1 MKASY
6 RKFSLLFALF
16 TFFAAM
22 LAACGGTPAATPTAA
37 PAAAATAAP
46 AAPAAAATA
55 APAAEP
61 AATAAPAA
69 SGGGGGITIGA
80 TIAQFD
86 TFLSL
91 MADGMQ
97 KEADSQGVAIT
108 LVNAKED
115 TATQLSQVENFI
127 AQKVSAII
135 VNPVD
140 TSAVDPIT
148 KAAQAAKIPLVYINR
163 LPATMPKDDPNVV
176 FVGSNSI
183 DAGTFQGQWLADKLG
198 GKGSIVIMEG
208 KLDNEAAVK
217 RTEGVETVMAK
228 YPDIKIT
235 KKDTANWN
243 REEGR
248 SLMENWLQ
256 TGEQIDAV
264 ASNNDEMALGALQAI
279 EASGKLGQILVGG
292 VDATPDALASME
304 AGKLNV
310 TVFQDAAGQGGG
322 SIKAAVSLVK
332 GEKVDQLVYIP
343 YQLVTPENYKEFK
356 K

>member
-1 MKASY
+1 MTHTRTAS
-6 RKFSLLFALF
+6 LTLALF
-16 TFFAAM
+16 LLLSAL
-22 LAACGGTPAATPTAA
+22 LAACGTAAPGAPAATSASDAPAATSA
-37 PAAAATAAP
+37 PAAA
-46 AAPAAAATA
+46 
-55 APAAEP
+55 
-61 AATAAPAA
+61 
-69 SGGGGGITIGA
+69 GDDQITIGA

-97 KEADSQGVAIT
+97 AEADAQGAELI
-108 LVNAKED
+108 LVNAEED
-115 TATQLSQVENFI
+115 TAQQLSQVENFI
-127 AQKVSAII
+127 AQKVDAII
-135 VNPVD
+135 VNAVD

-148 KAAQAAKIPLVYINR
+148 KAAQAAGIPLIYVNR
-163 LPATMPKDDPNVV
+163 LPATMPQDDPKVV

-183 DAGTFQGQWLADKLG
+183 DAGTFQGEWLAEQLG
-198 GKGSIVIMEG
+198 GKGNVVIMMG

-217 RTEGVETVMAK
+217 RTEGVETVFAN
-228 YPDIKIT
+228 YPDIKII

-279 EASGKLGQILVGG
+279 ADAGKLGTILVGG
-292 VDATPDALASME
+292 VDATPDALASMD
-304 AGKLNV
+304 AGELNV

-322 SIKAAVSLVK
+322 SVQAAISLAK
-332 GEKVDQLVYIP
+332 GETVEKNVYIP
-343 YQLVTPENYKEFK
+343 YQLVTPENYEEFK
-356 K
+356 

>member
-1 MKASY
+1 MAQFRTSSM
-6 RKFSLLFALF
+6 FMVLAVLFASL
-16 TFFAAM
+16 
-22 LAACGGTPAATPTAA
+22 LAACGATAPTGAPA
-37 PAAAATAAP
+37 PAANGSAP
-46 AAPAAAATA
+46 APDNGTSAPA
-55 APAAEP
+55 P
-61 AATAAPAA
+61 
-69 SGGGGGITIGA
+69 SGNNSGKKLIVGA

-97 KEADSQGVAIT
+97 KEADAAGVQLNT
-108 LVNAKED
+108 VNAKED

-127 AQKVSAII
+127 AQKVDAII

-140 TSAVDPIT
+140 TSAVEPIT
-148 KAAQAAKIPLVYINR
+148 KAAQAAGIPLVYVNR
-163 LPATMPKDDPNVV
+163 LPASLPKDDPKVV

-198 GKGSIVIMEG
+198 GKGNIVIMEG
-208 KLDNEAAVK
+208 KLDNEAALK

-228 YPDIKIT
+228 YPDIKII

-279 EASGKLGQILVGG
+279 EAAGKLGKILVGG

-304 AGKLNV
+304 GGKLNV

-322 SIKAAVSLVK
+322 SVKAAVSLAR
-332 GEKVDQLVYIP
+332 GETVEQLVYIP
-343 YQLVTPENYKEFK
+343 YQLVTPDNYKDFK

>member
-1 MKASY
+1 MARY
-6 RKFSLLFALF
+6 RKLSILLSVF
-16 TFFAAM
+16 TILATF
-22 LAACGGTPAATPTAA
+22 LAACGAAAPATPAATSAPAAGAAATSA
-37 PAAAATAAP
+37 PAAAAPTS
-46 AAPAAAATA
+46 
-55 APAAEP
+55 
-61 AATAAPAA
+61 APAA
-69 SGGGGGITIGA
+69 SGGKITIGA

-97 KEADSQGVAIT
+97 KEADAAGATIT

-127 AQKVSAII
+127 AQKVNAII

-148 KAAQAAKIPLVYINR
+148 KACQAAGIPLIYVNR
-163 LPATMPKDDPNVV
+163 LPATLPKDDPKVV

-183 DAGTFQGQWLADKLG
+183 DAGTFQGEWLADKLG
-198 GKGSIVIMEG
+198 GKGNVVIMEG

-228 YPDIKIT
+228 FPDIKIT

-248 SLMENWLQ
+248 ALMENWLQ

-279 EASGKLGQILVGG
+279 EAAGKLGQILVGG

-310 TVFQDAAGQGGG
+310 TVFQDASGQGGG
-322 SIKAAVSLVK
+322 SVKAAIGLAK
-332 GEKVDQLVYIP
+332 GTTVETFVYIP
-343 YQLVTPENYKEFK
+343 YQLVTPENYKDFK

>member
-1 MKASY
+1 MAHH
-6 RKFSLLFALF
+6 RRVTISLLFSMI
-16 TFFAAM
+16 FAA
-22 LAACGGTPAATPTAA
+22 LVAACGSSPAAPTGGSAATSA
-37 PAAAATAAP
+37 PAASGGAATS
-46 AAPAAAATA
+46 
-55 APAAEP
+55 
-61 AATAAPAA
+61 APAA
-69 SGGGGGITIGA
+69 SGGGGSITIGA

-97 KEADSQGVAIT
+97 KEADGQGVTIS

-115 TATQLSQVENFI
+115 TAAQLSQVENFI

-140 TSAVDPIT
+140 TSAVEPIT
-148 KAAQAAKIPLVYINR
+148 KAAQAAGIPLVYVNR
-163 LPATMPKDDPNVV
+163 LPASLPKDDPKVV

-198 GKGSIVIMEG
+198 GKGNIVIMEG

-217 RTEGVETVMAK
+217 RTEGVETVMTK

-248 SLMENWLQ
+248 ALMENWLQ

-279 EASGKLGQILVGG
+279 EAAGKLGKILVGG

-322 SIKAAVSLVK
+322 SVKAAVGLAK
-332 GEKVDQLVYIP
+332 GEKVETFVYIP
-343 YQLVTPENYKEFK
+343 YQLVTPENFKEFK